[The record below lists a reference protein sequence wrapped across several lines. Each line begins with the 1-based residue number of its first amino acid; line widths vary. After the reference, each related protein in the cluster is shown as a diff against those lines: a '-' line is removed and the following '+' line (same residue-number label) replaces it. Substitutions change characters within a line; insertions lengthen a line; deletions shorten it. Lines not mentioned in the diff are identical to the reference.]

1 MPSFTLVSLVVV
13 VVVVVVVVHHLEM
26 CVGSTGGVAGAVCC
40 LTTFIGLP
48 ATPHSRQSFLGG
60 GEILFLCFIKT
71 IRNINLASQTVGNV
85 LYHISYQT
93 HQTPTHKYF
102 PL

>member
-1 MPSFTLVSLVVV
+1 MVS
-13 VVVVVVVVHHLEM
+13 
-26 CVGSTGGVAGAVCC
+26 SVAGAVCC
-40 LTTFIGLP
+40 LTTFIGLL

-71 IRNINLASQTVGNV
+71 IRNINLASQTAANI

-93 HQTPTHKYF
+93 SQKPHRNIFHYW
-102 PL
+102 

>member
-1 MPSFTLVSLVVV
+1 MEEMLGQPGEMMDPKSDCECCWSLLVS
-13 VVVVVVVVHHLEM
+13 
-26 CVGSTGGVAGAVCC
+26 AVS
-40 LTTFIGLP
+40 LTFIGLR

-71 IRNINLASQTVGNV
+71 IRNINLASQTAANI

-93 HQTPTHKYF
+93 TQKPNTTSTYVQKTLSIVF
-102 PL
+102 QL